1 MNRMLTG
8 CLGLVFL
15 AASVLPAFAYEAFQ
29 GPLGL
34 LQKRQGTYEGYTLLA
49 PQKSKTTYLLDMDGK
64 VVNEWKSEYGCFYAE
79 LLPDGNLLRHS
90 RLPQRDPDFGGAA
103 GLLEEFDWSGK
114 KIWEY
119 KCYTPGKEVSHH
131 TFEVMPNHNVLL
143 LVWEHH
149 TFDEALA
156 KGLEPETRG
165 RTLFKEGMKLV
176 NGYQCDGIWPDV
188 IREVERGTGKVVW
201 EWKVWDHV
209 GTTPDKLDIN
219 AFCDL
224 GNIMR
229 ALAGPDWTHFN
240 GVTYNPETNEVAFTS
255 RKLGEV
261 FIIDY
266 KSDGGI
272 KYRWGNPG
280 NYGKGELPWGYAK
293 DGDQKLWGPH
303 APDWTPEGTLS
314 IMDNGCY
321 RPSGNYTRAV
331 ELDPKT
337 NAIVW
342 QWTPKLAKAADSN
355 FYSAFQNGAQKLPNG
370 NWMITTST
378 PGHIIEVT
386 KEHGIVWEYVN
397 PVLQDKV
404 YALSNSHGGNG
415 DPVHKALRYGR
426 DWPGFK
432 GRDMSAKRD
441 LMPAGSPDWLKVF
454 AGCETVPMPAA
465 KQ

>member
-8 CLGLVFL
+8 CLGLAFL
-15 AASVLPAFAYEAFQ
+15 AASALPALAYEAFQ

-34 LQKRQGTYEGYTLLA
+34 LQKGQGTYEGYTLLA
-49 PQKSKTTYLLDMDGK
+49 PQDSTMTYLLDMDGR
-64 VVNEWKSEYGCFYAE
+64 VVNEWKSEYPCFYAE
-79 LLPDGNLLRHS
+79 LLPNGGMLRHS
-90 RLPQRDPDFGGAA
+90 RIPDAAPNFGGAA

-131 TFEVMPNHNVLL
+131 TFEVMPNGNILL
-143 LVWEHH
+143 PVWQYHSY
-149 TFDEALA
+149 DEAIA
-156 KGLEPETRG
+156 KGLDPDKLG
-165 RTLFKEGMKLV
+165 RAMLPDGVKVGKGMV
-176 NGYQCDGIWPDV
+176 RGIWPDV
-188 IREVERGTGKVVW
+188 IREVERGTGKTVW
-201 EWKVWDHV
+201 EWKVWDHI
-209 GTTPDKLDIN
+209 GTTPDKFDIN

-224 GNIMR
+224 GNIMLW
-229 ALAGPDWTHFN
+229 LAGPDWIHLN
-240 GVTYNPETNEVAFTS
+240 GVAYNPETNEIAFTS
-255 RKLGEV
+255 RNLGEV

-266 KSDGGI
+266 KKNGGI

-280 NYGKGELPWGYAK
+280 NYGQGRLPWGYGK
-293 DGDQKLWGPH
+293 DGSQKLWGPH
-303 APDWTPEGTLS
+303 APDWTPEGTLT

-331 ELDPKT
+331 ELDPKK
-337 NAIVW
+337 NAVVW
-342 QWTPKLAKAADSN
+342 EWKPENVKAEDSN

-370 NWMITTST
+370 NWLITTSS

-386 KEHGIVWEYVN
+386 GDKSVVWEYVN
-397 PVLQDKV
+397 PVREDKV

-454 AGCETVPMPAA
+454 AGCETLPMPAA
-465 KQ
+465 KK